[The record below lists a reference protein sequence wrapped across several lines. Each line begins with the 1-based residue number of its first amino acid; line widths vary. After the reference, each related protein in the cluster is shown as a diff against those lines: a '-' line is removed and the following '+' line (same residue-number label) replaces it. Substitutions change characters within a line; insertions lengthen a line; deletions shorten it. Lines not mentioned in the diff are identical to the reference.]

1 MEKLNKSFI
10 QYASSVLGDTKKGLT
25 GSEIVNISNKYAVM
39 FNKKIPHPSYPFS
52 IKEASNKAQALNN
65 NLSAFNNEE
74 QFDIITSILEDYRFN
89 DNEDVK
95 ELKVLL
101 YRDYGYLSE
110 NIFDTQIVAK
120 TINLLS
126 PYEKS
131 VELYESALSKYKN
144 EQFSRNA
151 LDDMRL
157 SLELLLKELLDNN
170 QSIEKQKNALGA
182 SLKTKNI
189 SVYSRNMITSL
200 IQYYTAFQNDHVKH
214 DDDVPKKEVEFI
226 IEITSIIMFFLIK
239 QLYN

>member
-1 MEKLNKSFI
+1 ML
-10 QYASSVLGDTKKGLT
+10 L
-25 GSEIVNISNKYAVM
+25 
-39 FNKKIPHPSYPFS
+39 
-52 IKEASNKAQALNN
+52 
-65 NLSAFNNEE
+65 
-74 QFDIITSILEDYRFN
+74 ITSILEDYRFN

-144 EQFSRNA
+144 EEFLRNA

-239 QLYN
+239 QLHN